1 MKELNSIT
9 KAGLI
14 MVLAF
19 LHNLVTGVIDAL
31 YDLCDKIKEKART
44 ILYSTG

>member
-14 MVLAF
+14 MVLSF
-19 LHNLVTGVIDAL
+19 LHKVIIAVINSL

-44 ILYSTG
+44 ILYSAG